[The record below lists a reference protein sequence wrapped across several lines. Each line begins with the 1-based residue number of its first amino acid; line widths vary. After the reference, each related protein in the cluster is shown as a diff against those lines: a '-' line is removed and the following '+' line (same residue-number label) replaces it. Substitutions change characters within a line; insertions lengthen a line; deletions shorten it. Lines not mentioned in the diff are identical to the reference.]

1 MRAHV
6 VLPEEMIEEIDCLAG
21 KRGRSHFIEEA
32 VADKLRRAR
41 MLKLLENPP
50 PPLDP
55 LEYPEWSTPEKVSQW
70 VHDSRRRDDEHSRSQ
85 LPAPWGNLEI
95 PPGQ

>member
-6 VLPEEMIEEIDCLAG
+6 VLPEEMIEEIDTIAG

-41 MLKLLENPP
+41 LLRALDETAGI
-50 PPLDP
+50 LDP
-55 LEYPEWSTPEKVSQW
+55 ADYPEWSTPEKTSQW
-70 VHDSRRRDDEHSRSQ
+70 VHDSRRQDDEHSRSQ
-85 LPAPWGNLEI
+85 LPPPWGNREI
-95 PPGQ
+95 SPG